1 MAARGA
7 DEPHRAATPLE
18 LLFDLCFVVAVA
30 QAAAGLH
37 HAIAEHHVGQGV
49 LGYGM
54 VFFAIWWA
62 WMNFTW
68 FASAYDTDDTAYR
81 ATTLVQI
88 AGALVLAAGVGR
100 ALDHG
105 DFAVITYGY
114 VVMRLAMVTQW
125 LRAAKADP
133 DHRRTALRYAAGI
146 TVVQIGWLVRLALPQ
161 QWLLPAFFVL
171 LLAEI
176 AVPALAER
184 GATTPWHPGHIAE
197 RYGLFT
203 LIVLG
208 ESILAATNAV
218 RSAVDEGHGSV
229 NLFGVAAAGL
239 VIVFS
244 LWWLYFDRPS
254 EDLLTSLS
262 ASLRWGYGHLVIFAS
277 AGAVGAGLEVAVDL
291 RTGKGEVSELVAGMA
306 TAVPVALY
314 LLGVWA
320 LHVLPRGRS
329 PLAIAFPV
337 VAVLVALSP
346 LAGASLYVTAVLVAL
361 LVLVGLPAPRSRQ
374 AGGGQP

>member
-1 MAARGA
+1 MTARGA
-7 DEPHRAATPLE
+7 DEAHRAATPLE

-37 HAIAEHHVGQGV
+37 HAIAAHHVGQGV
-49 LGYGM
+49 LGFAM

-81 ATTLVQI
+81 VTTLVQI
-88 AGALVLAAGVGR
+88 AGALVVAAGVGR

-114 VVMRLAMVTQW
+114 VLMRLAMVTQW

-133 DHRRTALRYAAGI
+133 ERRRTALRYAGGI
-146 TVVQIGWLVRLALPQ
+146 AVVQVGWLVRLALPQ
-161 QWLLPAFFVL
+161 EWLLPAFFAL
-171 LLAEI
+171 ALAEI
-176 AVPALAER
+176 AVPPFAER

-218 RSAVDEGHGSV
+218 RSAVDSGHASAS
-229 NLFGVAAAGL
+229 LFGVAGAGL

-244 LWWLYFDRPS
+244 LWWLYFDKPA
-254 EDLLTSLS
+254 EHLLTTLS
-262 ASLRWGYGHLVIFAS
+262 ASLKWGYGHLLIFAS
-277 AGAVGAGLEVAVDL
+277 AAAVGAGLEVAVDFG
-291 RTGKGEVSELVAGMA
+291 TGEGEVSELVAGLS

-314 LLGVWA
+314 LLAVWV
-320 LHVLPRGRS
+320 LHILPRGRS
-329 PLAIAFPV
+329 PLAFAFPV
-337 VAVLVALSP
+337 VAVLVAASP
-346 LAGASLYVTAVLVAL
+346 FAGASLYVTAVLVAL
-361 LVLVGLPAPRSRQ
+361 LVLVGLPDPSRRR
-374 AGGGQP
+374 AAKG

>member
-1 MAARGA
+1 MTARGA
-7 DEPHRAATPLE
+7 NEAHRAATPLE

-37 HAIAEHHVGQGV
+37 HAVVEHHAGQGV
-49 LGYGM
+49 LGYAM

-81 ATTLVQI
+81 VTTLVQI
-88 AGALVLAAGVGR
+88 AGALVLAAGVGQ

-105 DFAVITYGY
+105 DFTVITYGY
-114 VVMRLAMVTQW
+114 VLMRLAMVTQW

-133 DHRRTALRYAAGI
+133 ERRRTALRYAAGI
-146 TVVQIGWLVRLALPQ
+146 TLVQIGWLVRLALPQ

-218 RSAVDEGHGSV
+218 RSAIDEGHGSV
-229 NLFGVAAAGL
+229 SLFGVAAAGL

-244 LWWLYFDRPS
+244 LWWLYFDKPA
-254 EDLLTSLS
+254 EDLLTSLN

-291 RTGKGEVSELVAGMA
+291 RTGADGVPEFAAGMA
-306 TAVPVALY
+306 TAVPVASY

-337 VAVLVALSP
+337 VAVLVAVSP
-346 LAGASLYVTAVLVAL
+346 LAGASLYVTAVLVGL
-361 LVLVGLPAPRSRQ
+361 LVLVGLPSPR
-374 AGGGQP
+374 

>member
-1 MAARGA
+1 MTARGA
-7 DEPHRAATPLE
+7 DEAHRAATPLE

-49 LGYGM
+49 LGFSM

-81 ATTLVQI
+81 VTTLVQI
-88 AGALVLAAGVGR
+88 AGALVVAAGVGR

-114 VVMRLAMVTQW
+114 VLMRLAMVTQW
-125 LRAAKADP
+125 LRAAKSDP
-133 DHRRTALRYAAGI
+133 ERRGTALRYAGGI
-146 TVVQIGWLVRLALPQ
+146 ALVQVGWLVRLALPQ
-161 QWLLPAFFVL
+161 EWLLPAFFVL
-171 LLAEI
+171 ALAEI
-176 AVPALAER
+176 AVPPFAER
-184 GATTPWHPGHIAE
+184 GASTPWHPGHIAE

-218 RSAVDEGHGSV
+218 RSAVDSGHASAG
-229 NLFGVAAAGL
+229 LFGVAGAGL

-244 LWWLYFDRPS
+244 LWWLYFDKPV
-254 EDLLTSLS
+254 EHLLSSLGS
-262 ASLRWGYGHLVIFAS
+262 ALRWGYGHLLIFAS
-277 AGAVGAGLEVAVDL
+277 AAAVGAGLEVAVDFG
-291 RTGKGEVSELVAGMA
+291 TGEGGVSELVAGLS

-314 LLGVWA
+314 LLAVWV
-320 LHVLPRGRS
+320 LHILPRGRS
-329 PLAIAFPV
+329 PLAFAFPV
-337 VAVLVALSP
+337 VAVLVAASP
-346 LAGASLYVTAVLVAL
+346 FAGASLHVTAVLVAL
-361 LVLVGLPAPRSRQ
+361 LVLVGLPDPSRRR
-374 AGGGQP
+374 AAKG